1 MAGTP
6 PNLKYGFLANHH
18 ILLKRLDTEALLPY
32 FISRGLITPEQEELI
47 KREPTGR
54 DKADRFLMI
63 LHRRASVHCTV
74 YDELLTLLSDK
85 NVAAG
90 QILDDVL
97 RKIGE
102 DSRDPNVQA
111 RFDGGSKTGS
121 DVSLRT
127 SEDTVTQA
135 LIVSEV
141 LPQLVSYGVV
151 TCEESD
157 IIR

>member
-1 MAGTP
+1 MAGTQ
-6 PNLKYGFLANHH
+6 PNLRYGFLANHQT
-18 ILLKRLDTEALLPY
+18 LLKRLDTEALLPY
-32 FISRGLITPEQEELI
+32 CISRGLITPEQEELI
-47 KREPTGR
+47 KQEPTGS

-63 LHRRASVHCTV
+63 LHRRASVDCKV
-74 YDELLTLLSDK
+74 YDELLALISDK
-85 NVAAG
+85 TVAAG

-97 RKIGE
+97 RKIE
-102 DSRDPNVQA
+102 KDSRDPNVQA

-121 DVSLRT
+121 VSLRT
-127 SEDTVTQA
+127 PEDTVTQA

-151 TCEESD
+151 TCEEND